1 MNPALSSPYRFIYI
15 KMWICLLLLTCCSTD
30 TDKPVEPGELML
42 VSIHDL
48 DIKDPSGLAMDAS
61 GNFLWTVSDSEGEGR
76 VYKITFE
83 GVIIE
88 ALLYRG
94 DDMEGIAMNPNDMTL
109 WIVEE
114 RLMQIIQLD
123 SIGRVLQI
131 VDLPKMND
139 IDNDGLE
146 GISINPEN
154 NHIFLLHEKNPRVFL
169 ELNSDKQIVRDVPI
183 HFNPPY
189 VLRDLSG
196 LYYDHKQKE
205 FWIVSDESMRIVV
218 TDFDLNPIRAYDLGI
233 SKFEGITVNTVI
245 RRIYLVNDEEDRLY
259 IYDY

>member
-1 MNPALSSPYRFIYI
+1 MKPAPILSDRFLYI
-15 KMWICLLLLTCCSTD
+15 EVWLCLILFSCNSTD
-30 TDKPVEPGELML
+30 AKKPVEPGELTF
-42 VSIHDL
+42 VSSHEL
-48 DIKDPSGLAMDAS
+48 DVKDPSGLALDVS
-61 GNFLWTVSDSEGEGR
+61 GNFLWTVSDIEDGR
-76 VYKITFE
+76 VYKISFE
-83 GVIIE
+83 GKIIDY
-88 ALLYRG
+88 LLYRG

-123 SIGRVLQI
+123 SIGRVLQV
-131 VDLPKMND
+131 VDVPKMND

-146 GISINPEN
+146 GISINPVN

-169 ELNSDKQIVRDVPI
+169 ELNSDMQIIRDVPI
-183 HFNPPY
+183 NFNPPY
-189 VLRDLSG
+189 TLLDLSG
-196 LYYDHKQKE
+196 LFYDHVQEE

-218 TDFDLNPIRAYDLGI
+218 TDFDLNPIRTYVLGR
-233 SKFEGITVNTVI
+233 SKFEGITVNSDI